1 MIDDDEKRFTVEI
14 LKKWKKSAE
23 RIAGKEI
30 GGALRSLLPALLIDH
45 EICITRTDF
54 ERGMEEILKSFL
66 DDCGALAAWGQ
77 KRYNATILLAYELT
91 LNAFQHGSVDQVR
104 ITTKKGC
111 LHIFHPGEKFGP
123 EDLLQVDGQ
132 GGQAALRAFKEQCS
146 GSLELIYR
154 SDGGSNEWAIID
166 FSRGLN
172 HHHPCGVR
180 LGRNFDLTE
189 STSRVRGCE
198 EVHIYLG
205 DRGIFSF
212 SHAADLAKKLV
223 KLLPERAY
231 VFHGVDQNVH
241 LRSFIASHLPNVKF
255 FDSRIDS

>member
-14 LKKWKKSAE
+14 LKKWKRSAE
-23 RIAGKEI
+23 RIAEREI
-30 GGALRSLLPALLIDH
+30 GDTRRSLLPALLIDH
-45 EICITRTDF
+45 GTYITRPEF
-54 ERGMEEILKSFL
+54 EHGMEGILKAFF

-91 LNAFQHGSVDQVR
+91 LNAFQHGSVDQVK
-104 ITTKKGC
+104 ITTKQGC
-111 LHIFHPGEKFGP
+111 LHIFHAGEKFGP

-132 GGQAALRAFKEQCS
+132 GGQAALRAFKDQCS

-154 SDGGSNEWAIID
+154 ADGDSNEWAIID
-166 FSRGLN
+166 FSRELN
-172 HHHPCGVR
+172 HRHPCGVR
-180 LGRNFDLTE
+180 LGRNFDAAE
-189 STSRVRGCE
+189 SMSRVRGCE
-198 EVHIYLG
+198 EVHIYLE

-212 SHAADLAKKLV
+212 SHAAALAKKLV

-231 VFHGVDQNVH
+231 VLHGVDQNVH

-255 FDSRIDS
+255 FDSTISS